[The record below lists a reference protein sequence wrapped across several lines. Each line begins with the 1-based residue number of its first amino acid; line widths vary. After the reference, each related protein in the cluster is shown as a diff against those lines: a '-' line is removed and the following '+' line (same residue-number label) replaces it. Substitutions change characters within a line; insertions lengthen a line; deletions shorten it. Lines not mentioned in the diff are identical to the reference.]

1 MFLSISP
8 VFDYIILD
16 EIYKYFA
23 RHIIVEAEQM
33 PLSKTQQNTNR
44 AFILASKLNSF
55 QKQQLRNGK
64 CFFEKSSKVMVWGLN
79 YNKKNIF
86 KRYLSLRDV
95 FSGHF
100 LRRRGR
106 AVGAKMHFFI
116 TLAGNYMAPVSP
128 VCC

>member
-33 PLSKTQQNTNR
+33 PLSKTQQNTR
-44 AFILASKLNSF
+44 KAFILASKLNSF

-79 YNKKNIF
+79 YNKKT
-86 KRYLSLRDV
+86 
-95 FSGHF
+95 FSKDTFH
-100 LRRRGR
+100 
-106 AVGAKMHFFI
+106 
-116 TLAGNYMAPVSP
+116 
-128 VCC
+128 